1 MSNPNADVRAFD
13 WRTETMAARIVRF
26 ISRKEQL
33 RLRGNRNFG
42 RYKSLTHGL
51 VEPDGPERRRWQ
63 QESADE
69 DIRDIEWNRRHG
81 RIEAGAAILRFKQV
95 PERAETNANKSRV
108 QS

>member
-1 MSNPNADVRAFD
+1 MTS
-13 WRTETMAARIVRF
+13 RIVRF
-26 ISRKEQL
+26 ISRTEQL

-51 VEPDGPERRRWQ
+51 VEPDGPERRQWQ

-69 DIRDIEWNRRHG
+69 DIRDIEWNLRHG
-81 RIEAGAAILRFKQV
+81 KIDGGAKILRFRHV
-95 PERAETNANKSRV
+95 AERPETKADESRA